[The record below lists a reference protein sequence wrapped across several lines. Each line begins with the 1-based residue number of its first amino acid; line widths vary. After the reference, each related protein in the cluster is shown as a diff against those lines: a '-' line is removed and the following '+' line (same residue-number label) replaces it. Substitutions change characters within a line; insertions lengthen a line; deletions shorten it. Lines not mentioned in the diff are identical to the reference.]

1 MLKHAYHQAVTL
13 VLALTVTGVAAA
25 HSPPSLVKRQAAAA
39 HALKGSAGYRDMH
52 ARFGDSRLRS
62 ARVAKAPGGYRDI
75 AHRFGPRQTV
85 ND

>member
-1 MLKHAYHQAVTL
+1 MLKRAYHQAITLAL
-13 VLALTVTGVAAA
+13 VLTVSGIAAA

-39 HALKGSAGYRDMH
+39 HAQKSSAGYRDMH
-52 ARFGDSRLRS
+52 VRFGDATVRS
-62 ARVAKAPGGYRDI
+62 ARVVQAPGGYRDI

>member
-1 MLKHAYHQAVTL
+1 MLKHAYRQVITL
-13 VLALTVTGVAAA
+13 ALALTVTGIAAA

-39 HALKGSAGYRDMH
+39 HAQKSSAGYRDMH
-52 ARFGDSRLRS
+52 VRFGDTTVRS
-62 ARVAKAPGGYRDI
+62 ARAVQAPGGYRDI